1 MEDSEFDEE
10 DNQINEDMK
19 NFNELGLIRDSLGTN
34 ENQNNPPEKLYPNN
48 NNKNFFNK
56 TIDIPNKIKENL
68 DNKSQE
74 DTDENNDADPEEFKE
89 FNKTELENNLDDV
102 LTLHIFG
109 RNTSEDKYMPLSKN
123 AKFFERILH
132 PIQYGSLRGSIF
144 GLTSMCLGAGSMV
157 LAKRCQ
163 QLGLVNFIILLIL
176 GALMAYWCLVMM
188 IKAGKSIK
196 EKNYSR
202 VVKTI
207 LGKKIG
213 VLIDVT
219 MVIFLFGV
227 IISYQVIIYQ
237 TIGAVVYDIMKIIG
251 KMDEKY
257 KTYKEYKED
266 IWQEKKYLKFPIMFG
281 VAALDYP
288 LCLLK
293 DISKMRI
300 PSLIG
305 VLAIVYSI
313 IVVIIESFF
322 YIINEN
328 SDKIDKMNWI
338 NIT

>member
-34 ENQNNPPEKLYPNN
+34 ENQNNPPEKLYPNY

-89 FNKTELENNLDDV
+89 FNKTEFENNLDDV

-188 IKAGKSIK
+188 IKAGRSIK
-196 EKNYSR
+196 EK
-202 VVKTI
+202 
-207 LGKKIG
+207 
-213 VLIDVT
+213 
-219 MVIFLFGV
+219 
-227 IISYQVIIYQ
+227 II
-237 TIGAVVYDIMKIIG
+237 
-251 KMDEKY
+251 
-257 KTYKEYKED
+257 
-266 IWQEKKYLKFPIMFG
+266 QE
-281 VAALDYP
+281 
-288 LCLLK
+288 
-293 DISKMRI
+293 
-300 PSLIG
+300 
-305 VLAIVYSI
+305 
-313 IVVIIESFF
+313 
-322 YIINEN
+322 
-328 SDKIDKMNWI
+328 
-338 NIT
+338 